1 MALMLCGSV
10 TFVIGFILMPW
21 VLGLVM
27 IFYFF
32 GLVSNLSGLGKAILL
47 GNNSTGSERNE
58 MPGAFFLFISIEKRS
73 PFFFFKNLIVVSL
86 LLDYLFFDWT

>member
-32 GLVSNLSGLGKAILL
+32 GLVSNLSGLGNAILL

-58 MPGAFFLFISIEKRS
+58 MPGAFFYLFVSIKKKI
-73 PFFFFKNLIVVSL
+73 PFF
-86 LLDYLFFDWT
+86 LF